1 MGKINERAV
10 KSVDRD
16 VIIIG
21 GGPGGYVAAIRA
33 SQLKAKV
40 TLIEEDKIGGT
51 CLNRGCIPTKA
62 LYREAEILNV
72 LKRADEFGI
81 NIGGYRIDVDV
92 MQKRKQKIVDELTN
106 GIENL
111 LMANH
116 VEVVQG
122 RASFVDRNTISVECS
137 NGTKTQFTGE
147 NIIIAT
153 GSKPKIPNIPG
164 IDDAYTSEDILN
176 FKEVPK
182 SLAVIGG
189 GVIGIEIASIF
200 SSMGTKVDVIEFLP
214 SILQG
219 LDSDIVKR
227 IVPML
232 KRRGISVSTSCKV
245 TMIEKH
251 DGMFTVHFEGRKG
264 EMTVEAE
271 KVLVSTGRIPNID
284 GLGMECTRVDFDRK
298 GIRVDENYETNV
310 KGIYAIGDV
319 NGITMLAHAAS
330 HQGIAVVEN
339 IMGMKRKC
347 SVQTVPA
354 CVFSFPEIAFAGITE
369 DYAKAKQIP
378 YKTSKFMFGAN
389 GKALTMGEGEGFVKV
404 ISDDK
409 DVITGV
415 HILGPHASDL
425 ISEGTIA
432 INKKLTVKDIKN
444 TIHAHPT
451 LSEAFYESVLGLDG
465 ESIHMMPKR

>member
-251 DGMFTVHFEGRKG
+251 DGMFTVHFEGRK
-264 EMTVEAE
+264 E
-271 KVLVSTGRIPNID
+271 K
-284 GLGMECTRVDFDRK
+284 
-298 GIRVDENYETNV
+298 
-310 KGIYAIGDV
+310 
-319 NGITMLAHAAS
+319 
-330 HQGIAVVEN
+330 
-339 IMGMKRKC
+339 
-347 SVQTVPA
+347 
-354 CVFSFPEIAFAGITE
+354 
-369 DYAKAKQIP
+369 
-378 YKTSKFMFGAN
+378 
-389 GKALTMGEGEGFVKV
+389 
-404 ISDDK
+404 
-409 DVITGV
+409 
-415 HILGPHASDL
+415 
-425 ISEGTIA
+425 
-432 INKKLTVKDIKN
+432 
-444 TIHAHPT
+444 
-451 LSEAFYESVLGLDG
+451 
-465 ESIHMMPKR
+465 